1 MRSRAH
7 LRSHPIHPML
17 IAFPIGLWTA
27 SLAFDIFGV
36 MLRDPALWS
45 AGFYCAIAGCVGAA
59 LAAVPGVIDLFSV
72 VPPKSSAKSRG
83 LIHGA
88 VNTLILILFA
98 GEAIYRGNADVQ
110 PDRIAL
116 LVSFIG
122 VVLLGYSGWLGGTLA
137 YRNQIGVDHR
147 YAGAG
152 QWKERSLEGWDKP
165 ACNSSELAD
174 GQMMLVNI
182 GKERIVVGKCS
193 EGIVAFGD
201 RCTHKGGSLADGTLI
216 GCAVQCPWHG
226 SQFNVTNG
234 RVITGP
240 AERGIK
246 TFETRIEGGEV
257 FIEKADRPKNKKAA

>member
-17 IAFPIGLWTA
+17 VAFPIGLWVA
-27 SLAFDIFGV
+27 SFAFDIFGV
-36 MLRDPALWS
+36 ALRESTLWS
-45 AGFYCAIAGCVGAA
+45 AGYYAAIGGSVGAV

-88 VNTLILILFA
+88 VNTLVLILFI
-98 GEAIYRGNADVQ
+98 GEIFYRGDAYTQ
-110 PDRIAL
+110 PDRIAM
-116 LVSFIG
+116 LVSFAG
-122 VVLLGYSGWLGGTLA
+122 VCLLGYTGWLGGTLA

-152 QWKERSLEGWDKP
+152 TWKERNLKDWSEP
-165 ACNSSELAD
+165 VCNSSELAD
-174 GQMMLVNI
+174 GQMMLANI
-182 GKERIVVGKCS
+182 AGKRVVVGKCS
-193 EGIVAFGD
+193 EGIVAFAD

-226 SQFNVTNG
+226 SQFNVSNG
-234 RVITGP
+234 HVITGP
-240 AERGIK
+240 AERPISTYVTHIK
-246 TFETRIEGGEV
+246 AGEV
-257 FIEKADRPKNKKAA
+257 FVEPTSKKKKAA

>member
-27 SLAFDIFGV
+27 SLAFDLSGV
-36 MLRDPALWS
+36 VLRDPALWS
-45 AGFYCAIAGCVGAA
+45 AGFYCAIAGSVGAV

-72 VPPKSSAKSRG
+72 VPPKSSAKTRG

-88 VNTLILILFA
+88 VNTLILILFI
-98 GEAIYRGNADVQ
+98 GEAIYRGSPETP
-110 PDRIAL
+110 PDRVAL
-116 LVSFIG
+116 LTSLLG
-122 VVLLGYSGWLGGTLA
+122 VALLGYSGWLGGTLA

-152 QWKERSLEGWDKP
+152 KWQERTLKDWAQP
-165 ACNSSELAD
+165 VCNSSELAD
-174 GQMMLVNI
+174 GQMMLANI
-182 GKERIVVGKCS
+182 GGERVVVGKCS
-193 EGIVAFGD
+193 EGIIAFGD

-226 SQFNVTNG
+226 SQFNVNNG

-240 AERGIK
+240 AGRAIK
-246 TFETRIEGGEV
+246 TYETRIEAGEV
-257 FIEKADRPKNKKAA
+257 FVEKDGNSKKKKAA